1 MAEVEEGRSEQ
12 PTPFKLRRS
21 REKGVV
27 ARGLDIGFLAVLAA
41 FAGYAWAAS
50 GGVAGDIAHAS
61 RSALVTAPQLG
72 EGSHELLA
80 LSASLLSGAF
90 RPVMLLACFLFAMV
104 LLAEIAQVGF
114 LFSAQPLKA
123 DFSRLSPAAGLK
135 RVFSVK
141 MLIETLK
148 NVLKLAAYA
157 AAAWWVLRSPATL
170 EAARAHD
177 ARELLAALAGSAFRL
192 IFAFALVALIFAAV
206 DQILVR
212 RLFLKQ
218 MRMSRREVRRE
229 LRDREGE
236 PRIKQRRRQLHAQ
249 FAKATESLRGVP
261 GADVVVTNPTHVAV
275 ALKYDNAT
283 MEAPMVV
290 AKGAH
295 EFAARIR
302 RTAFVHGVL
311 TIEDRPLARALYAA
325 CAAGDPIPEA
335 QYGRVAQIYR
345 KLRAAAAPAAEG
357 GAGA

>member
-1 MAEVEEGRSEQ
+1 
-12 PTPFKLRRS
+12 
-21 REKGVV
+21 
-27 ARGLDIGFLAVLAA
+27 
-41 FAGYAWAAS
+41 
-50 GGVAGDIAHAS
+50 
-61 RSALVTAPQLG
+61 
-72 EGSHELLA
+72 
-80 LSASLLSGAF
+80 
-90 RPVMLLACFLFAMV
+90 
-104 LLAEIAQVGF
+104 
-114 LFSAQPLKA
+114 
-123 DFSRLSPAAGLK
+123 
-135 RVFSVK
+135 
-141 MLIETLK
+141 
-148 NVLKLAAYA
+148 
-157 AAAWWVLRSPATL
+157 
-170 EAARAHD
+170 
-177 ARELLAALAGSAFRL
+177 
-192 IFAFALVALIFAAV
+192 LIFAAI

-249 FAKATESLRGVP
+249 FAKAAESLRGVP

-283 MEAPMVV
+283 MEAPVVV

-311 TIEDRPLARALYAA
+311 TIEDKPLARALYAA

-335 QYGRVAQIYR
+335 HYGRVAQIYR